1 MEAKTDVS
9 GATANLVATAKSFL
23 KDVENQSKNKHK
35 NIYSLIICYYIKTI
49 TF

>member
-23 KDVENQSKNKHK
+23 KDVENQSKNKPK
-35 NIYSLIICYYIKTI
+35 NIYCIKICYYIKLI
-49 TF
+49 TS